1 MYDDNVSK
9 GSLLAIKIENWF
21 TYHPPKGDQAE
32 RYVKIRDAA
41 KEFALVVARC
51 TPISADQ
58 TVAFRLIREAVM
70 TANASIACEEAGEE
84 ACKG

>member
-1 MYDDNVSK
+1 MYDDNVSN
-9 GSLLAIKIENWF
+9 GSLLVTKIENWF

-32 RYVKIRDAA
+32 RYEKVRDAA
-41 KEFALVVARC
+41 KEFALVIAKC

-58 TVAFRLIREAVM
+58 TAALRMIREAVM
-70 TANASIACEEAGEE
+70 TANASIACEETWEE